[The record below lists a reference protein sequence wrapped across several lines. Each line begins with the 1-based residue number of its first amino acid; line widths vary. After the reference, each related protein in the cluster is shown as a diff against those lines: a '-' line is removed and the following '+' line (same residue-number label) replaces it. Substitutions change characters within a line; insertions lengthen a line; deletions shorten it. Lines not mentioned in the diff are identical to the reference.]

1 MKRLF
6 MVFAVLCLLQAAIA
20 AAASFTDNGNGTVTD
35 NGTGLMWQQGE
46 RNSRIIWAYAL
57 IYCEKSSLGGRTDWR
72 LPNITELE
80 SIIDDTKYE
89 PAIDTAYFPNAY
101 ADYYWSSTTSASN
114 TNGAWS
120 VEFGDNYVYYGSKS
134 YGSYVRCVRG
144 GQ

>member
-6 MVFAVLCLLQAAIA
+6 MVFVVLCVLQAASA
-20 AAASFTDNGNGTVTD
+20 EAASFTNNGNGTVTD

-46 RNSRIIWAYAL
+46 PGYKTWANAL
-57 IYCEKSSLGGRTDWR
+57 TYCEGLSLGGQTDWR